1 MEAKL
6 PDNCQLSLVSWQL
19 FFLRIPAKRIE
30 RFFGSFNDKMHE
42 AGFGMT
48 EISFFLKKIYL
59 ICKKTE
65 IDRII
70 NGKSG
75 ERMGYR
81 RFSNRL
87 NKRIKIEKVLEK
99 RTGIIGKIKRGC
111 PKSIWHP
118 RFIRIPIGD

>member
-6 PDNCQLSLVSWQL
+6 PDNCQLSIIIWQL

-87 NKRIKIEKVLEK
+87 NKRIKNRKSLRKEDRNYWKNQNV
-99 RTGIIGKIKRGC
+99 GKIPLKG
-111 PKSIWHP
+111 
-118 RFIRIPIGD
+118 

>member
-1 MEAKL
+1 
-6 PDNCQLSLVSWQL
+6 
-19 FFLRIPAKRIE
+19 
-30 RFFGSFNDKMHE
+30 MHE

>member
-99 RTGIIGKIKRGC
+99 RTGIIGKIKMSE
-111 PKSIWHP
+111 KSP
-118 RFIRIPIGD
+118 

>member
-19 FFLRIPAKRIE
+19 FFLRIPAKRIELYKLSTNLIE

-59 ICKKTE
+59 VCKK
-65 IDRII
+65 
-70 NGKSG
+70 NG
-75 ERMGYR
+75 
-81 RFSNRL
+81 N
-87 NKRIKIEKVLEK
+87 
-99 RTGIIGKIKRGC
+99 
-111 PKSIWHP
+111 
-118 RFIRIPIGD
+118 

>member
-1 MEAKL
+1 MESFLIRNTFGHKL
-6 PDNCQLSLVSWQL
+6 YELYKLSTNL
-19 FFLRIPAKRIE
+19 IE

-42 AGFGMT
+42 AGFGMI

-87 NKRIKIEKVLEK
+87 NKRIKNRKSLRKEDRNYWKNQNV
-99 RTGIIGKIKRGC
+99 GKIPLKG
-111 PKSIWHP
+111 
-118 RFIRIPIGD
+118 

>member
-6 PDNCQLSLVSWQL
+6 PDNCQLSIIIWQL

-59 ICKKTE
+59 VCKKKRKLTGLLME
-65 IDRII
+65 SPGSEWAIEDFQID
-70 NGKSG
+70 
-75 ERMGYR
+75 
-81 RFSNRL
+81 
-87 NKRIKIEKVLEK
+87 
-99 RTGIIGKIKRGC
+99 
-111 PKSIWHP
+111 
-118 RFIRIPIGD
+118 

>member
-1 MEAKL
+1 
-6 PDNCQLSLVSWQL
+6 
-19 FFLRIPAKRIE
+19 
-30 RFFGSFNDKMHE
+30 MHE

-99 RTGIIGKIKRGC
+99 RTGIIGKIKMSE
-111 PKSIWHP
+111 KSP
-118 RFIRIPIGD
+118 